1 LLLEEP
7 QLGLRPARV
16 ALVVDKASGDLH
28 GDGPL
33 LMAAFR
39 KLAVEA
45 EIVPWGAGPD
55 WGSFDGVLI
64 RHTWDYIFER
74 DSFLA
79 WAEDVSERT
88 RLANSAE
95 VLRWNTD
102 KRYLREIEAAGIP
115 IVPTAWVAPGE
126 DVPEVEWESF
136 IVKPSVSAGA
146 RLSARYLR
154 GDDIASH
161 VERIHMSGAA
171 AMLQPY
177 VTTVDDEGETGTYVF
192 GGEVSHAIRKGPVL
206 NTIHSPRDDLSAA
219 SHQRVGP
226 APVEPTLAAFGLR
239 VLQRA
244 PAVLYARVDTVIDR
258 EGHPMLMEL
267 EVTEP
272 FLFLEHAPEAAD
284 RFARAV
290 SQWLSG

>member
-1 LLLEEP
+1 
-7 QLGLRPARV
+7 LRPARV

-206 NTIHSPRDDLSAA
+206 TAVGSPRDDLSAA
-219 SHQRVGP
+219 SHQLVRP
-226 APVEPTLAAFGLR
+226 ATVEPMLADFALR
-239 VLQRA
+239 VLDNA
-244 PAVLYARVDTVIDR
+244 PPVLYSRVDTVIGD
-258 EGHPMLMEL
+258 EGRPMLIEL

-272 FLFLEHAPEAAD
+272 FLFLEHAPDAAD

-290 SQWLSG
+290 SRWLSSPTVET